1 MCIRDRASSG
11 HPGGS
16 LSAVELMVGIYHV
29 MRVDPKNPD
38 DPMRDRF
45 VLSKGHAAPCYYA
58 ILGEKGFFDVKEFG
72 NFRQIHSMLQ
82 GQMCIRDRRTS
93 LHMTALPWNCL
104 HRTWGMA

>member
-1 MCIRDRASSG
+1 MDEVKNLKLLCNRVRKDIISMIAGASSG

-72 NFRQIHSMLQ
+72 NFRQIHSML
-82 GQMCIRDRRTS
+82 
-93 LHMTALPWNCL
+93 
-104 HRTWGMA
+104 